1 MCGVEILNDCC
12 LEKTCLVEGDGL
24 MDECC
29 LDKKIRAMG
38 DGVVALD
45 CGEGVQ

>member
-1 MCGVEILNDCC
+1 MLLGVCCLDTTSLVRGDGLTDDCC
-12 LEKTCLVEGDGL
+12 LD
-24 MDECC
+24 M
-29 LDKKIRAMG
+29 KICAMG